1 MVVLRIF
8 AFDIGDRKIGI
19 AVSDEFGWTAQGL
32 ETYYRSSLEK
42 DCLYIKHIID
52 QYLPEKIIVGLPKNM
67 NGTIGSQALKVKEF
81 INKLSEYSI
90 PEVIYWDER
99 LTTVTAEKTLI
110 AGNMSRE
117 KRKKKIDMLA
127 AVLILQNYLDFIM
140 INR

>member
-1 MVVLRIF
+1 M
-8 AFDIGDRKIGI
+8 
-19 AVSDEFGWTAQGL
+19 
-32 ETYYRSSLEK
+32 
-42 DCLYIKHIID
+42 KHIIN

-67 NGTIGSQALKVKEF
+67 NGTIGPQVLKVKEF
-81 INKLSEYSI
+81 INELSEYSI

-99 LTTVTAEKTLI
+99 LTTVAAEKTLI

-127 AVLILQNYLDFIM
+127 AVLILQNYLDYIM

>member
-1 MVVLRIF
+1 MRIL
-8 AFDIGDRKIGI
+8 ALDVGDRKIGI

-42 DCLYIKHIID
+42 DCIYMKHLTD
-52 QYLPEKIIVGLPKNM
+52 QYLPDKIIVGLPKNM
-67 NGTIGSQALKVKEF
+67 NGTIGPQALKVQEF
-81 INKLSEYSI
+81 VNSLSEYSF

-99 LTTVTAEKTLI
+99 LTTVAAEKTLI

-127 AVLILQNYLDFIM
+127 AVLILQNYLDFK
-140 INR
+140 INTG